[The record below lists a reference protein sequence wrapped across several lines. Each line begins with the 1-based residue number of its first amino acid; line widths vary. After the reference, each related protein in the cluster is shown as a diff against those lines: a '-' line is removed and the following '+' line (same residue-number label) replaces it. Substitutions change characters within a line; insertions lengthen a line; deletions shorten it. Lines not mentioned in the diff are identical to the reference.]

1 MGAIICCISKS
12 SEKKSLE
19 RKLEKKIAEI
29 RRNKFGQ
36 SKLKSIDSIV
46 MLFPMFKERLKTLR
60 GMFEQYDEDSNGSI
74 EPHELEIFLEHLQ
87 LHLQEQEIESI
98 FHYCD
103 IDGSKGIQFN
113 EFIVLLCLIHILTEP
128 LSSDNSPKAK
138 LAQLGEVFD
147 TIVEIFLFFDKNGD
161 GKLDKKDMEK
171 WTGTRMDKSHSLN
184 SSLVSLIGLA
194 LMLMNRCMKTNYT
207 MHIIGVLEVT
217 HYVECV

>member
-128 LSSDNSPKAK
+128 LSSDN
-138 LAQLGEVFD
+138 
-147 TIVEIFLFFDKNGD
+147 
-161 GKLDKKDMEK
+161 EK

>member
-1 MGAIICCISKS
+1 MEYIPSLPINFDILEERRTNTQFFANKMGAIICCISKS

-128 LSSDNSPKAK
+128 LSSDN
-138 LAQLGEVFD
+138 
-147 TIVEIFLFFDKNGD
+147 
-161 GKLDKKDMEK
+161 EK